1 MSMPYFGRE
10 FTFYQPDGTPLRVT
24 GFGNQDN
31 AVFETL
37 DGYTVV
43 RNAETG
49 FYEYAMLN
57 KRGDLVPTGYQAK
70 KTPPKKLGLKRHLRS
85 KRREQETP
93 EVTMAAAEPYQEKPR
108 WQMRRMER
116 RAAAQASAASVEVA
130 AAAVAPLERQKIGN
144 FVGLCLLIDFPDVP
158 GTIPREEVEAYCNH
172 PGYNGFGNN
181 GSVLDYFLE
190 NSNGLLSY
198 TSIVAPYY
206 TALHERSYYTD
217 PTQIYPRRAV
227 ELLREALDSLKLQ
240 DIDLSSLSVDNQQ
253 CVYATNVFYASGN
266 TNGFRLGLYPHT
278 GVLSPRHELLPGQL
292 IADYQFTDMGSEL
305 TLGTFCH
312 ENGHLICDFPD
323 LYDLT
328 PDGGRFTHG
337 VGKFCLMGYGGYIDE
352 KNPAQIG
359 AYLKYRAGW
368 ANSVTEI
375 TTGLHS
381 SVRAGV
387 NDFYIFK
394 KDEQEYFII
403 ENRQKV
409 GRDRA
414 LPGGGLAI
422 WHVDES
428 GSNNFQQMTPEQH
441 YECSLEQA
449 DGLFDLE
456 RAGDAGQAKDLFHGG
471 GTTSFGDATTPDSRW
486 WDGSPSGLNIS
497 NISNNGPIMSFFA
510 EV

>member
-1 MSMPYFGRE
+1 MSMPYFGQE
-10 FTFYQPDGTPLRVT
+10 FTFYQPDGTPLRVK

-43 RNAETG
+43 QNPETG
-49 FYEYAMLN
+49 FYEFAMLN
-57 KRGDLVPTGYQAK
+57 ERGDLVPTGYKAK

-85 KRREQETP
+85 KRHAQETP
-93 EVTMAAAEPYQEKPR
+93 EVTMSAAESYPERPR
-108 WQMRRMER
+108 WQMRRMEK
-116 RAAAQASAASVEVA
+116 RAVAQASVEVA
-130 AAAVAPLERQKIGN
+130 AVGEAAAPQRQKIGN

-158 GTIPREEVEAYCNH
+158 GTISREEVDAYCNQ

-181 GSVLDYFLE
+181 GSVFDYFFE

-217 PTQIYPRRAV
+217 PMQTYPRRAV
-227 ELLREALDSLKLQ
+227 ELLREALESLKLQ

-253 CVYATNVFYASGN
+253 CVYATNVFYAGGN
-266 TNGFRLGLYPHT
+266 TNGFQAGLYPHT
-278 GVLSPRHELLPGQL
+278 GLLSPRHELMPGQL
-292 IADYQFTDMGSEL
+292 IADYQFTNMGSEL

-312 ENGHLICDFPD
+312 ENGHMLCEFPD

-328 PDGGRFTHG
+328 PDTPDRKFTHG
-337 VGKFCLMGYGGYIDE
+337 VGKFCLMGYGGNE
-352 KNPAQIG
+352 KKNPAQIG

-368 ANSVTEI
+368 ASNVTEI
-375 TTGLHS
+375 TSGVH

-387 NDFYIFK
+387 NDFCILSK
-394 KDEQEYFII
+394 NEQEYFII
-403 ENRQKV
+403 ENRQKA

-422 WHVDES
+422 WHVDET
-428 GSNNFQQMTPEQH
+428 GSNNFQQMTPEKH

-456 RAGDAGQAKDLFHGG
+456 RAGDAGQAKDLFHGA

-497 NISNNGPIMSFFA
+497 NISNNGPVMSFDA
-510 EV
+510 EVE